1 MAAPNNLLDYTSQST
16 PAIPDS
22 VSDACASKSP
32 ATYRWDRVI
41 ELGYDE
47 SSDGR
52 WGGNNATEDSLE
64 CEDPACFHCGKVGV
78 ATKLS
83 RCARC
88 QVASYW

>member
-1 MAAPNNLLDYTSQST
+1 MTTPNNLLDYSNQST
-16 PAIPDS
+16 PVVPDS
-22 VSDACASKSP
+22 VSGACASKSP
-32 ATYRWDRVI
+32 AIYRWDRVI

-52 WGGNNATEDSLE
+52 GGNNATEDSLE
-64 CEDPACFHCGKVGV
+64 SEDPVCFHCEKVV
-78 ATKLS
+78 APKIS